1 MKDIQSARDD
11 RRINIRKVG
20 VRGISYPVTVLD
32 KARRIQKTVATVNM
46 YVNLPHRFKG
56 THMSRF
62 IEILN
67 RFHGEINLK
76 SFHRILQEMK
86 DRLNAEA
93 AHMEIGFP
101 YFLQREMPPNSIGS
115 ERFECRMHGTLQ
127 EADDLVMEIKM
138 PVFSPPPVRQP
149 GVLPGSMG
157 QWGTVRVAVRF
168 NHFIWIE
175 DLISLLEEG
184 IARGSDP
191 PVSVEAMTRNLGRV
205 IEQDPAISWFSVV
218 VENFS
223 DGYAIFATLE
233 GGSGAGAC
241 REHFGQSQE
250 RTITYDNE

>member
-1 MKDIQSARDD
+1 MKDIQNLSDD

-46 YVNLPHRFKG
+46 YVNLPHCFKG

-93 AHMEIGFP
+93 AHMEIEFP
-101 YFLQREMPPNSIGS
+101 YFLQRGQSPRSIGT
-115 ERFECRMHGTLQ
+115 ERIECRMHGTLQ
-127 EADDLVMEIKM
+127 KTDDLVMEITM
-138 PVFSPPPVRQP
+138 PVFSPSAVQLP
-149 GVLPGSMG
+149 GILPGSMG
-157 QWGTVRVAVRF
+157 RWGTVRVAVRF

-175 DLISLLEEG
+175 DLISLVEQG
-184 IARGSDP
+184 ISAGNGHP
-191 PVSVEAMTRNLGRV
+191 GPVETMTRNLGRV
-205 IEQDPAISWFSVV
+205 IQRNPAISWFNVV
-218 VENFS
+218 VENLAEGCS
-223 DGYAIFATLE
+223 TFASLE
-233 GGSGAGAC
+233 GGAGVSPSMDAC
-241 REHFGQSQE
+241 IKGK
-250 RTITYDNE
+250 